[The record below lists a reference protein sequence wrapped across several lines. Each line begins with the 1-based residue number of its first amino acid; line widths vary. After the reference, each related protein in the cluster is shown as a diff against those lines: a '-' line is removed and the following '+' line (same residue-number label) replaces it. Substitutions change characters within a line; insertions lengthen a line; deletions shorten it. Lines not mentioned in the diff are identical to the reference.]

1 MLGVEKPENGPE
13 VGAVVEGWVF
23 WEPVCP
29 ELRFPPDELLLKLK
43 LNLVDVLF
51 APPANALPK
60 TEEFALGVVVVPKM
74 FDVVGGFVPGPAMA
88 PPCFEASEV
97 LAGRPK
103 ENGEVFEGSVILGSA
118 CTC

>member
-1 MLGVEKPENGPE
+1 MEKPENGPE

-23 WEPVCP
+23 WELVCP
-29 ELRFPPDELLLKLK
+29 EPRFPPDELLFCVGPKLK
-43 LNLVDVLF
+43 LNPVDGLF

-60 TEEFALGVVVVPKM
+60 TEEFALGVLVVPKM
-74 FDVVGGFVPGPAMA
+74 FDAVGGLVPRPAMA

-103 ENGEVFEGSVILGSA
+103 ENGEVVFEGSVILG
-118 CTC
+118 